1 MAGATNERSCVMST
15 YSMLVRWSPGRV
27 GMVGFRRPRIAT
39 GTLTSLI
46 VTKRPS
52 QSLSFFP
59 ATHVYLV
66 VAYVVCHLIQ
76 KLISDSEHNHS
87 VDFLLAIPQPCDI
100 LAGNYK
106 TAKVESF
113 PLPVHRRTSIMA
125 TIPGKPRR
133 VEPLYYKYML
143 TLKQSS

>member
-46 VTKRPS
+46 VTKRSS

-100 LAGNYK
+100 WQGTIKLQKLNLFHSLLTGEQASWRPYQVSLAASNRCIIN
-106 TAKVESF
+106 TC
-113 PLPVHRRTSIMA
+113 
-125 TIPGKPRR
+125 
-133 VEPLYYKYML
+133 
-143 TLKQSS
+143 